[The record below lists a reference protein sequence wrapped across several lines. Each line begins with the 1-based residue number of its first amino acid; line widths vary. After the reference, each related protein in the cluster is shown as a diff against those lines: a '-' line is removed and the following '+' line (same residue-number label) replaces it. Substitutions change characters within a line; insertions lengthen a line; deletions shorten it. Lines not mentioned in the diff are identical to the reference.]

1 MGLLVGRVTRDQEI
15 LGSISLHS
23 KLFSIEPANLKF
35 VRCQCSQ
42 RKNGET
48 RISFANCYYT
58 LISKV
63 LGIKYLVNLIQV
75 SFDVEV
81 EMVAQ

>member
-1 MGLLVGRVTRDQEI
+1 MGLVVGRVTRDQEI

-35 VRCQCSQ
+35 VRYQCSQ

-48 RISFANCYYT
+48 MTSCFDQH
-58 LISKV
+58 S
-63 LGIKYLVNLIQV
+63 LGTKIFSQFNPSEL
-75 SFDVEV
+75 
-81 EMVAQ
+81 